1 MDSDGNGELSCEEL
15 FDYIDSRIDM
25 VLDKEDMENREA
37 IRDIVME
44 TVVVVDKDGDGTW
57 VNFVNVKFIKQ
68 RESFEEPWHQ
78 NAASGEKLIT
88 TPSKKTHH

>member
-25 VLDKEDMENREA
+25 VLDKEDMANREA

-44 TVVVVDKDGDGTW
+44 TVIVVDKDGDGT
-57 VNFVNVKFIKQ
+57 
-68 RESFEEPWHQ
+68 
-78 NAASGEKLIT
+78 
-88 TPSKKTHH
+88 